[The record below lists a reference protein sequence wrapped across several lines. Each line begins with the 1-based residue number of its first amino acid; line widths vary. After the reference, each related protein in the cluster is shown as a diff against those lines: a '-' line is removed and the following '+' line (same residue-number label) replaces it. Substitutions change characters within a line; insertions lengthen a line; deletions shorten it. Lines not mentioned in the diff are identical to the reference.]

1 MDDRRLMNW
10 LLAGILAMLI
20 FQTFVRTERVAQADT
35 FRIDGCITDRISETP
50 QQYLHVVGHNLPK

>member
-1 MDDRRLMNW
+1 
-10 LLAGILAMLI
+10 MLI